1 MNRRSLGA
9 ITLLFFILTLAV
21 SAAVEGND
29 SQIQANITESNETA
43 LFGIWNLTEIKLV
56 NATPTIDLTNANIT
70 INITEQGSISGNSG
84 CNRYFG
90 SYNLTSANLSTGS
103 GITISSVGS
112 TMMYCDKNMEIEQ
125 TFLKILESVKSYNVE
140 EKSLLLADDIG
151 NALSFMKSQ
160 ESENS

>member
-9 ITLLFFILTLAV
+9 ITLLFFVITLAV
-21 SAAVEGND
+21 SATVEENE
-29 SQIQANITESNETA
+29 SQLHASMTEINESA
-43 LFGIWNLTEIKLV
+43 LFGVWNLTEMKLV
-56 NATPTIDLTNANIT
+56 NTTPLIDLTNANIT

-90 SYNLTSANLSTGS
+90 SYNLTDANISNGS

-112 TMMYCDKNMEIEQ
+112 TMMYCDKNMETEQ
-125 TFLKILESVKSYNVE
+125 AFLKILEAVNSYKVE

-151 NALSFMKSQ
+151 NTLSFMKSQ